1 MSPRFG
7 RLQTA
12 CPAHERAGQFRG
24 CFLSSEVECRPPGRL
39 VITPLIKAGRP
50 EGAPH
55 RVQPAF
61 VRRHPATRRPGVA
74 SCYPAPRPAATLPPT
89 TPAHRPGPARATYSG
104 AGDPASP
111 WSSSR
116 LPAASAPPSARH
128 PVRGAT
134 PPRPQTCPCATPPP
148 EIHPPS
154 RAARKEVSSPGW
166 PRVSLCDSRPVF
178 GGMGRGLGGRG
189 GALQVDSEIGAG
201 GVAREKGGFP
211 FRRHIQAFSPHPS
224 PAHTRAHTRA
234 RWKKPLVGKSQRGRP
249 ATPLRRRYKC
259 TLTRP
264 SPAPVLR
271 QRQPRPNNFCIRA
284 SAGRLSAAPGRG
296 SLHGHRSPLKP
307 KPGWQSC
314 SSAPPRSPAGL
325 SPPALPR
332 LGAASRSG
340 DSGGRGPPPR
350 SGWRWVGVRA
360 EGCSPLLRPRAAPAA
375 AGAVSAGLGRPP
387 AAGGAARSRPG
398 DAGRGRGPPAPP
410 ASPAPAERE
419 VAANKCKLFGPPGR
433 RGENPRSGA
442 GLPPARVGFAAAR
455 RGSGA
460 SPPRGAGRL
469 AGRFTAPLHSAPS

>member
-1 MSPRFG
+1 MPLIGYSL
-7 RLQTA
+7 RLLEDTQRRGA
-12 CPAHERAGQFRG
+12 RELRPATPLRGQQRP
-24 CFLSSEVECRPPGRL
+24 CRPPPPPTAPDPRGQL
-39 VITPLIKAGRP
+39 TPEPATPRARGPL
-50 EGAPH
+50 
-55 RVQPAF
+55 PAF
-61 VRRHPATRRPGVA
+61 PPLPRPHLRATPSEVRLHLVPKPV
-74 SCYPAPRPAATLPPT
+74 PAPPLPQK
-89 TPAHRPGPARATYSG
+89 S
-104 AGDPASP
+104 
-111 WSSSR
+111 
-116 LPAASAPPSARH
+116 
-128 PVRGAT
+128 
-134 PPRPQTCPCATPPP
+134 TPPP
-148 EIHPPS
+148 ARHGKKFPVLAGPEFRCAIHAQFS
-154 RAARKEVSSPGW
+154 GGW
-166 PRVSLCDSRPVF
+166 E
-178 GGMGRGLGGRG
+178 GGWGGRG